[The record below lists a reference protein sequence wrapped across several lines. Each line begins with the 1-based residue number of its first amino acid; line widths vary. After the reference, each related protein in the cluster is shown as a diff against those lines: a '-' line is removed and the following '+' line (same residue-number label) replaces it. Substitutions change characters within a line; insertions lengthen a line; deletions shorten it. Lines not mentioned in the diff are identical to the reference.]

1 MSFDEI
7 EYDIIIKIEWEDC
20 FNQDPHNLAGQQKQ
34 NHFSENAKIIDYF
47 M

>member
-7 EYDIIIKIEWEDC
+7 EYDIIIKIEWEDW
-20 FNQDPHNLAGQQKQ
+20 FDQDSHSLAEQQKQ
-34 NHFSENAKIIDYF
+34 NQFSENAKIIDYF